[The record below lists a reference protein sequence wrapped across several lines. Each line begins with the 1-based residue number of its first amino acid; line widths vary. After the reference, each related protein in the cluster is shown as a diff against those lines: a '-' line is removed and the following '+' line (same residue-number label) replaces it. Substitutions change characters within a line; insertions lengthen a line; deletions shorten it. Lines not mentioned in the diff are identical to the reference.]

1 MIAMQHL
8 KYATAPNSRTMMPP
22 WRRTSFVVIAPQID
36 IGELLGVATEMCS
49 CDLHASNRAPAFLLS
64 VERRSV
70 SEGGRVWNEATAGRL
85 LDPAVV
91 HV

>member
-49 CDLHASNRAPAFLLS
+49 CDLHASKRAPAFLLS
-64 VERRSV
+64 VERR
-70 SEGGRVWNEATAGRL
+70 RC
-85 LDPAVV
+85 
-91 HV
+91 